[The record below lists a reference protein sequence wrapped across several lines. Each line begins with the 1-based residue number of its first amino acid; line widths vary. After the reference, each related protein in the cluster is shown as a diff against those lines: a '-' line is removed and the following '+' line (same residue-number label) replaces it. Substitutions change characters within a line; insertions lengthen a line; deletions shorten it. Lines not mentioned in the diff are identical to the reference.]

1 MEEVVDVNEAHYFDI
16 PENLFH
22 IRDPE
27 YPPHTDIDD
36 VLVRARGRL
45 GENRYGI
52 TYNNCEHFVRF
63 VMSSLIFHVIR
74 RFDKNIPECPSLN
87 MGWE

>member
-1 MEEVVDVNEAHYFDI
+1 MEEVIHVDEAHYFDI

-63 VMSSLIFHVIR
+63 VILSLIIYASR
-74 RFDKNIPECPSLN
+74 CLDNYIQQCPSLN
-87 MGWE
+87 VG

>member
-1 MEEVVDVNEAHYFDI
+1 MEEVVNVNEAHYFDI

-63 VMSSLIFHVIR
+63 VILCLIIYAIR
-74 RFDKNIPECPSLN
+74 FFDNYIQQCPSLN
-87 MGWE
+87 VG

>member
-1 MEEVVDVNEAHYFDI
+1 MEEVTNIDEALYYDI
-16 PENLFH
+16 PDNLFH

-27 YPPHTDIDD
+27 YPSNPEKDG
-36 VLVRARGRL
+36 VLIRARERL

-63 VMSSLIFHVIR
+63 VICYLSVFWGGGLIPDVVCPKLQQSL
-74 RFDKNIPECPSLN
+74 
-87 MGWE
+87 